1 MQNWLLLHRNPIE
14 LIWAQLKGY
23 VRRRNTTSKITDV
36 EKLVHEAI
44 DSIKPEDWKKCVD
57 HVKKQEEYF
66 REMDAK
72 FESYQSDDFETLQFG
87 QLDEILATDVAAFQ
101 LQNPSTFIQ
110 WPKSKQ
116 SSNRILIFNSFKKNS
131 FFVTST
137 IYPNSENLE
146 IFLPLSDFMWN
157 PILGDF
163 RVKNCHFEQF

>member
-1 MQNWLLLHRNPIE
+1 MQNYLLLHRNPIE

-87 QLDEILATDVAAFQ
+87 QLDEILAPDIAAFQ
-101 LQNPSTFIQ
+101 LQNPSTYIQ
-110 WPKSKQ
+110 WPESNQ
-116 SSNRILIFNSFKKNS
+116 SSKR
-131 FFVTST
+131 FFST
-137 IYPNSENLE
+137 
-146 IFLPLSDFMWN
+146 
-157 PILGDF
+157 
-163 RVKNCHFEQF
+163 V